1 MAMRSRCCRYL
12 SVDLAPLAAVAL
24 VAFAA
29 FAALA
34 GCDDTPRGL
43 MRSQIEQ
50 TTNDRGPALTSCWK
64 AKGPHGEL
72 KLHVAIT
79 TSPDGHV
86 ESATADGK
94 DATVNACIEKQV
106 KTWIF
111 PKVEAATK
119 FSLPV
124 NLKR

>member
-1 MAMRSRCCRYL
+1 MRSHRPPRSFANAL
-12 SVDLAPLAAVAL
+12 SLAAVAL
-24 VAFAA
+24 VT
-29 FAALA
+29 LA

-50 TTNDRGPALTSCWK
+50 TTNDRGPSLTSCWK

-86 ESATADGK
+86 ESATADSK

-106 KTWIF
+106 KTWTF
-111 PKVEAATK
+111 PKVAAATK